1 VKEFAMPLSQ
11 IDPVAALVVIDMQKG
26 IVGLPTAHPMADIVD
41 RIARLTCA
49 FRAKGQPVVL
59 VNVAGLAPGR
69 NERKFNFQPP
79 ADWTELIPELDRQA
93 SDHLVTKMQVGA
105 FRDTGLD
112 DILRGAGATQVFVVG
127 VATGSGVEATA
138 RAAYDHGYH
147 VVLVTDA
154 MTDMDAEVHR
164 HSVEKTFPRIGE
176 TSTTDEVL
184 AKLGA

>member
-1 VKEFAMPLSQ
+1 MPLSQ

-26 IVGLPTAHPMADIVD
+26 IVGLPTAHPMGEIIA
-41 RIARLTCA
+41 RIAELTRA
-49 FRAKGQPVVL
+49 FRKAGQPVVL

-79 ADWTELIPELDRQA
+79 ADWTELIPELDRQP

-112 DILRGAGATQVFVVG
+112 AILRGAGATQVFVVG

-138 RAAYDHGYH
+138 RAAYDHGYN

-154 MTDMDAEVHR
+154 MTDMDAETHR

-176 TSTTDEVL
+176 TTTVEETL
-184 AKLGA
+184 AKLAAAAG